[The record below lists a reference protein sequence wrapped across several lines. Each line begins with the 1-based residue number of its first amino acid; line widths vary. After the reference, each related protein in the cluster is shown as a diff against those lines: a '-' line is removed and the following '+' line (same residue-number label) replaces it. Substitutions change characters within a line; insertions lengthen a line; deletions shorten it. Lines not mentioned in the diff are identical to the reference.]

1 MNEILPALL
10 EEPFEFH
17 KAPSPR
23 CPLAQPMLVLPRNS
37 FVPEQQSSHIE
48 DSKNVSHNI
57 FNSPL
62 KCSQSHKKLHVR
74 TSDKTILPEFL
85 SKLCLPLKE

>member
-1 MNEILPALL
+1 MNELLPALL

-23 CPLAQPMLVLPRNS
+23 CPLAQPMLVLPQNS

-48 DSKNVSHNI
+48 DSKNVNDNI

-62 KCSQSHKKLHVR
+62 KCSHTR
-74 TSDKTILPEFL
+74 N
-85 SKLCLPLKE
+85 